1 MRGATPGA
9 SANVWIGIG
18 ARAYA
23 REQGKVAVR
32 EERWGLARESELLNL
47 GESCTADCVLLI
59 VCSF

>member
-1 MRGATPGA
+1 MQEHMHKESERQ
-9 SANVWIGIG
+9 
-18 ARAYA
+18 